1 MKINDSSPLIP
12 SGKEPGRVDIAQK
25 SPPNIQNPNAKAEV
39 LKGPAVSLDISLT
52 AKLAEIKEELKADKT
67 ATDKVLLD
75 KIRGKIDAAEFEID
89 HQKIANGIL
98 GDTIAALGSKVRS
111 K

>member
-1 MKINDSSPLIP
+1 MKINDSTPLIP
-12 SGKEPGRVDIAQK
+12 SGKEPGRVDVAQK
-25 SPPNIQNPNAKAEV
+25 PPMPAAADPKAAA

-52 AKLAEIKEELKADKT
+52 AKLAEIKEELKTDKT
-67 ATDKVLLD
+67 ATDKLLLD
-75 KIRGKIDAAEFEID
+75 KIRAKIDSGEFEID
-89 HQKIANGIL
+89 YQKIANGML

>member
-1 MKINDSSPLIP
+1 MKINDSTPLIP
-12 SGKEPGRVDIAQK
+12 SGKEPGRVDVAQK
-25 SPPNIQNPNAKAEV
+25 PPLPAEADPKAAA

-52 AKLAEIKEELKADKT
+52 AKLAEIKEELKTDKT
-67 ATDKVLLD
+67 ATDKLLLD
-75 KIRGKIDAAEFEID
+75 KIRAKIDSGEFEID
-89 HQKIANGIL
+89 YQKIANGML

>member
-1 MKINDSSPLIP
+1 MKINDSTPLIP
-12 SGKEPGRVDIAQK
+12 SGKEPGRVDVAQK
-25 SPPNIQNPNAKAEV
+25 PPLPAAADPKAAA

-52 AKLAEIKEELKADKT
+52 AKLAEIKEELKTDKT
-67 ATDKVLLD
+67 TTDKILLD
-75 KIRGKIDAAEFEID
+75 KIQAKIDSGEFEID
-89 HQKIANGIL
+89 YQKIANGML

>member
-1 MKINDSSPLIP
+1 MKINDSTPLIP
-12 SGKEPGRVDIAQK
+12 SGKEPGRVDVAQK
-25 SPPNIQNPNAKAEV
+25 PPLPAAADPKAAA

-52 AKLAEIKEELKADKT
+52 AKLAEIKEELKTDKT
-67 ATDKVLLD
+67 ATDKLLLD
-75 KIRGKIDAAEFEID
+75 KIRAKIDSGEFEID
-89 HQKIANGIL
+89 YQKIANGML

>member
-1 MKINDSSPLIP
+1 MKINDSTPLIP
-12 SGKEPGRVDIAQK
+12 SGKGPGRVDVAQK
-25 SPPNIQNPNAKAEV
+25 SPPGIQNLNAKAEA

-52 AKLAEIKEELKADKT
+52 AKLAEIKEELKTDK

-75 KIRGKIDAAEFEID
+75 KIRAKIDAGEFEID
-89 HQKIANGIL
+89 YQKIANGIL
-98 GDTIAALGSKVRS
+98 GDTIAALGSKVRA

>member
-1 MKINDSSPLIP
+1 MKINDSTPLIP
-12 SGKEPGRVDIAQK
+12 SGKEPGRVDVAQK
-25 SPPNIQNPNAKAEV
+25 PPLPAAADPKAAA

-52 AKLAEIKEELKADKT
+52 AKLAEIKEELKTDKT
-67 ATDKVLLD
+67 ATDKLLLD
-75 KIRGKIDAAEFEID
+75 KIRAKIDSGEFEID
-89 HQKIANGIL
+89 YQKIANSML

>member
-1 MKINDSSPLIP
+1 MKINDSTPLIP
-12 SGKEPGRVDIAQK
+12 SGKEPGRVDVGQK
-25 SPPNIQNPNAKAEV
+25 SPPSIQNPNAKAEV

-52 AKLAEIKEELKADKT
+52 AKLAEIKEELKTDK

-75 KIRGKIDAAEFEID
+75 KIRAKIDAGEFEID
-89 HQKIANGIL
+89 YQKIANGIL
-98 GDTIAALGSKVRS
+98 GDTIAALGNKVRA

>member
-1 MKINDSSPLIP
+1 MKINDSTPLIP
-12 SGKEPGRVDIAQK
+12 SGKEPGRVDVAQK
-25 SPPNIQNPNAKAEV
+25 PPLPAAADPKAAA

-52 AKLAEIKEELKADKT
+52 AKLAEIKEELKTDKT
-67 ATDKVLLD
+67 TTDKILLD
-75 KIRGKIDAAEFEID
+75 KIRAKIDSGEFEID
-89 HQKIANGIL
+89 YQKIANGML

>member
-1 MKINDSSPLIP
+1 MKINDSTPLIP
-12 SGKEPGRVDIAQK
+12 SGKEPGRVDVAQK
-25 SPPNIQNPNAKAEV
+25 SPLGIQNPNAKAEA

-52 AKLAEIKEELKADKT
+52 AKLAEIKEELKTDK

-75 KIRGKIDAAEFEID
+75 KIRAKIDAGEFEID
-89 HQKIANGIL
+89 YLKIANGIL
-98 GDTIAALGSKVRS
+98 GDTIAALGSKVRA

>member
-1 MKINDSSPLIP
+1 MKINDSTPLIP
-12 SGKEPGRVDIAQK
+12 SGKEPGRVDVAQK
-25 SPPNIQNPNAKAEV
+25 PPLPAVADPKAAA

-52 AKLAEIKEELKADKT
+52 AKLAEIKEELKTDKT
-67 ATDKVLLD
+67 ATDKLLLD
-75 KIRGKIDAAEFEID
+75 KIRAKIDSGEFEID
-89 HQKIANGIL
+89 YQKIANGML

>member
-1 MKINDSSPLIP
+1 MKINDSTPLIP
-12 SGKEPGRVDIAQK
+12 SGKEPGRVDVAQK
-25 SPPNIQNPNAKAEV
+25 SPPGIQNPNAKAAT
-39 LKGPAVSLDISLT
+39 LKGPAVRLDISLT
-52 AKLAEIKEELKADKT
+52 AKLADIKEELKTDK

-75 KIRGKIDAAEFEID
+75 KIRAKIDAGEFEID
-89 HQKIANGIL
+89 YQKIANGIL

>member
-1 MKINDSSPLIP
+1 MKINDSTPLIP
-12 SGKEPGRVDIAQK
+12 SGKELGRVDVAQK
-25 SPPNIQNPNAKAEV
+25 PPLPAAADPKAAA

-52 AKLAEIKEELKADKT
+52 AKLAEIKEELKTDKT
-67 ATDKVLLD
+67 ATDKLLLD
-75 KIRGKIDAAEFEID
+75 KIRAKIDSGEFEID
-89 HQKIANGIL
+89 YQKIANGML

>member
-12 SGKEPGRVDIAQK
+12 SGKEPGRVDVAQK
-25 SPPNIQNPNAKAEV
+25 SPPGIQNPNSKTES

-52 AKLAEIKEELKADKT
+52 AKLAEIKEELKTDKT
-67 ATDKVLLD
+67 TDKVLLD
-75 KIRGKIDAAEFEID
+75 KIRAKIDAGEFEID
-89 HQKIANGIL
+89 YQKIANGIL
-98 GDTIAALGSKVRS
+98 GDTIAALGSKVRA

>member
-1 MKINDSSPLIP
+1 MKINDSTPLIP
-12 SGKEPGRVDIAQK
+12 SGKEPGRVDVAQK
-25 SPPNIQNPNAKAEV
+25 PPLPAAADPKAAA

-52 AKLAEIKEELKADKT
+52 AKLAEIKEELKTDKT
-67 ATDKVLLD
+67 ATDKLLLD
-75 KIRGKIDAAEFEID
+75 KIRAKVDSGEFEID
-89 HQKIANGIL
+89 YQKIANGML

>member
-1 MKINDSSPLIP
+1 MKINDSTPLIP
-12 SGKEPGRVDIAQK
+12 SGKEPGRVDVAQK
-25 SPPNIQNPNAKAEV
+25 PPLPAAVDPKAAA

-52 AKLAEIKEELKADKT
+52 AKLAEIKEELKTDKT
-67 ATDKVLLD
+67 ATDKLLLD
-75 KIRGKIDAAEFEID
+75 KIRAKIDSGEFEID
-89 HQKIANGIL
+89 YQKIANGML